1 MRRVVIGVLLTI
13 GLLTAGCTWWLM
25 SYGPDT
31 PAEYAEE
38 YGGNE
43 SSYRNILNMDDCQLL
58 AQRAADMDERYNRAS
73 ESRETKRMALGFQS
87 AAVDRMV
94 ELDCP

>member
-1 MRRVVIGVLLTI
+1 MVIGVLLTI

-31 PAEYAEE
+31 PTEYADE
-38 YGGNE
+38 YGGSAAQYEVILE
-43 SSYRNILNMDDCQLL
+43 SDDCAWL
-58 AQRAADMDERYNRAS
+58 ADTAAEMDERYD
-73 ESRETKRMALGFQS
+73 RERDRVAYGYQS

-94 ELDCP
+94 EINC